1 MIKLIAAP
9 AIFIMSRLDLKHK
22 LLLLGITTLAPLLI
36 LSYHFTLL
44 LKSPIDTT
52 AYPQDSLDLILFLTL
67 SSGLLVFLLIGQY
80 YQAKNTFLNSS
91 TQINK
96 MNLSSHHQE
105 YLPLLNIIM
114 QEKIIAQ
121 RKLEQVMAAVSEV
134 NSAAELL
141 VNLAENTVEGSQQ
154 QGQAVNSIASAIE
167 QMSAS
172 LNHVEEQAAATQASS
187 NHSSQLAVEGESVS
201 QQAVQD
207 IQNIVVSVDESNAL
221 ISSLGDR
228 SQQIDSIIHVIESI
242 SEQTNLLALNAA
254 IEAARAGE
262 HGRGFAVVADE
273 VRSLATRSHGAATEV
288 AEQIKNI
295 QSEIQSTVTAMGKV
309 TASVESGVDLINRS
323 SESLQAIKQG
333 SIETTDM
340 FSRINIAINEQ
351 GEVSKS
357 IASNIENINQ
367 QAQQQ
372 TDIINNVEYSAE
384 YLVSLA
390 KRAKETSA

>member
-172 LNHVEEQAAATQASS
+172 LNHVKEQAAATQASS

-357 IASNIENINQ
+357 IANNIENINQ

>member
-1 MIKLIAAP
+1 MIKLIIAP
-9 AIFIMSRLDLKHK
+9 ATFVMSRLDLKHK
-22 LLLLGITTLAPLLI
+22 LLLLGIVTLAPLLI
-36 LSYHFTLL
+36 LSYHYLQL
-44 LKSPIDTT
+44 LKAPLDSTT
-52 AYPQDSLDLILFLTL
+52 YPQDSLDLILFLSI
-67 SSGLLVFLLIGQY
+67 SSGLLIFLLVGQY
-80 YQAKNTFLNSS
+80 FQARNTFLNSS
-91 TQINK
+91 SQISK
-96 MNLSSHHQE
+96 MNLSLHHQE
-105 YLPLLNIIM
+105 YLPLLNIIL
-114 QEKIIAQ
+114 QEKVIAQ

-134 NSAAELL
+134 SSAAELL

-207 IQNIVVSVDESNAL
+207 IQSIATSVNESNTL

-242 SEQTNLLALNAA
+242 SDQTNLLALNAA

-273 VRSLATRSHGAATEV
+273 VRSLATRSHDAATEV

-295 QSEIQSTVTAMGKV
+295 QSEIQSTITAMDKV
-309 TASVESGVDLINRS
+309 TSSVETSVDLINRS
-323 SESLQAIKQG
+323 SESLQTIKQG

-340 FSRINIAINEQ
+340 FTRINTAINEQ

-357 IASNIENINQ
+357 IAKNIENINQ

-372 TDIINNVEYSAE
+372 TETINNVESSAE
-384 YLVSLA
+384 YLVSLT
-390 KRAKETSA
+390 KRAKEISG